1 MTKQVKSYKIKT
13 TGRAIMPS
21 QLPNIRIDYKGL
33 IKYAHSKGV
42 KAGELTDSEKNQF
55 VSAL

>member
-13 TGRAIMPS
+13 TGKAVMPS

-33 IKYAHSKGV
+33 IEYAHSKGL
-42 KAGELTDSEKNQF
+42 KAGDLTESEKNMF